1 MNNISLRIAD
11 LRKIKKITQQELAD
25 CIGVS
30 FQTISKWETGVNMP
44 DITILPLLA
53 DFFNVSTDQLLGLK
67 PLEGETY
74 LPEKTATKDFWNQK
88 LEYLLRT
95 RKNYWNED
103 YARFLVS
110 QVWKITEPVSL
121 LDCGCGYGFLGMLLL
136 PCLPAESTYTGIDF
150 AEDLIKKGKNLF
162 KIQNEKAALEKET
175 AGETTALKSQVNFI
189 CKNVFSYSAENQY
202 DIVICQAVLRHLD
215 NPEAFIRKMISFA
228 KPGGYVVCID
238 ANREFECCG
247 LYIDG
252 MDYQELCRH
261 EGLEKKWRTELTMQG
276 RDYAIAIRTAHIM
289 QKLGLTDVDVRM
301 NDKVEFVTP
310 HSPEYEETKKDFI
323 AYNDWSAGISEEER
337 NALILH
343 LLTHGL
349 SRKEA
354 EDYCNRNLEIAKFF
368 ADHPEAG
375 YTFMKGKMISYG
387 RKAKE

>member
-1 MNNISLRIAD
+1 MNKVSLRIAD
-11 LRKIKKITQQELAD
+11 LRKRNRMTQQELAD
-25 CIGVS
+25 SIGVS

-44 DITILPLLA
+44 DITVLPLLS
-53 DFFNVSTDQLLGLK
+53 DLFKVSTDQLLGLK
-67 PLEGETY
+67 PLDGETY
-74 LPEKTATKDFWNQK
+74 IPEKTATKDFWNQK

-103 YARFLVS
+103 YANFLIS
-110 QVWKITEPVSL
+110 QVWKIDKPVSM
-121 LDCGCGYGFLGMLLL
+121 LDCGCGYGFLGLLLL
-136 PCLPAESTYTGIDF
+136 PYLPKGSTYTGIDF
-150 AEDLIKKGKNLF
+150 AEDLVQKGKSLF
-162 KIQNEKAALEKET
+162 KQQAAET
-175 AGETTALKSQVNFI
+175 AWGADAAFI
-189 CKNVFSYSAENQY
+189 CKNVFEYSAENQY
-202 DIVICQAVLRHLD
+202 DFVICQAVLRHLD
-215 NPEAFIRKMISFA
+215 NPAAFIQKMISFA

-276 RDYAIAIRTAHIM
+276 RDYAVAIRTAHMM
-289 QKLGLTDVDVRM
+289 QKLGLVDVNVRM

-310 HSPEYEETKKDFI
+310 QSPDYEEAKNDFI
-323 AYNDWSAGISEEER
+323 AYHDWAAGINEDEKDK
-337 NALILH
+337 LILH

-354 EDYCNRNLEIAKFF
+354 EEYCSRNIEIAEFF
-368 ADHPEAG
+368 LSHPDAG

-387 RKAKE
+387 KKAAEKEDPAA